1 MFFDE
6 DSIECSVCHEM
17 NDSSCTRCQN
27 CRSRLIH
34 DSLYYNN
41 NFNVFNDFNDELDL
55 DYDYNNNENFIL
67 PCNEILEVKKM
78 SYSLYN
84 KGKNGVLE
92 PPICSICRE
101 NIELE
106 QNIYLLSCNHFYH
119 QFCITEWFKEKSEC
133 PYCRKKFIIHFK

>member
-1 MFFDE
+1 MLFDE
-6 DSIECSVCHEM
+6 DSIKCSICHEF
-17 NDSSCTRCQN
+17 NDSSSIRCQN

-34 DSLYYNN
+34 DSLSQVMNDDYY
-41 NFNVFNDFNDELDL
+41 DELDF
-55 DYDYNNNENFIL
+55 DYNNNDKFIL
-67 PCNEILEVKKM
+67 PCNEILKIKKM

-92 PPICSICRE
+92 PPTCCICRE

-133 PYCRKKFIIHFK
+133 PFCRKKFILFFK